1 MKTDTI
7 SIQEVYDRLTIT
19 PEQLRDFCI
28 RWQIAELA
36 VFGSILRDDFRSDG
50 KNLSDADF
58 LFCYL
63 PNANMSLLR
72 RARMAIELEALCHR
86 SVDLILLK
94 EVLTS
99 HNLSR
104 RNDILDSAMW
114 IYGQKSR

>member
-1 MKTDTI
+1 MATDAI
-7 SIQEVYDRLTIT
+7 SIQKIYDRLTIT

-36 VFGSILRDDFRSDG
+36 VFGSILRDDFRSDEQ
-50 KNLSDADF
+50 NSSDVDF

-72 RARMAIELEALCHR
+72 RARMAIELEALCRR

-104 RNDILDSAMW
+104 KSEILDSAVW

>member
-1 MKTDTI
+1 
-7 SIQEVYDRLTIT
+7 
-19 PEQLRDFCI
+19 
-28 RWQIAELA
+28 
-36 VFGSILRDDFRSDG
+36 
-50 KNLSDADF
+50 
-58 LFCYL
+58 
-63 PNANMSLLR
+63 MSLLR